1 MKTSKRSGLLFGAL
15 ALVLTAT
22 TALGTT
28 AFAASTTSKSSN
40 PQQQANPVAVM
51 AQPTSASAT
60 TDSPTKDTIAT
71 ATGDTGQ
78 VNGTKL
84 DKDVEQPE
92 GAESQN
98 EVQDQGKEAAENAAL
113 AAKAT
118 VTEQEAIQIAQN
130 ANPGYTFVVDELGD
144 ENGVIV
150 YELKGKDA
158 SGKVLE
164 VHVDAG
170 SGALIQESDSEHDD

>member
-1 MKTSKRSGLLFGAL
+1 
-15 ALVLTAT
+15 
-22 TALGTT
+22 
-28 AFAASTTSKSSN
+28 
-40 PQQQANPVAVM
+40 
-51 AQPTSASAT
+51 
-60 TDSPTKDTIAT
+60 
-71 ATGDTGQ
+71 